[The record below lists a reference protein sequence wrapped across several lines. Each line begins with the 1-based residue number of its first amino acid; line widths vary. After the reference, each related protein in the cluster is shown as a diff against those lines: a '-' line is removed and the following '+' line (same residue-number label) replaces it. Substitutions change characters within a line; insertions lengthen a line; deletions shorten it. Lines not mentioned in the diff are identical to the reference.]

1 MLLDFIEI
9 LNYTFWNNSV
19 KEYLIALGV
28 FVLSIIVLKL
38 FKHVIVKKLKILMDH
53 TRMEFDDL
61 IINVIDSLGW
71 PLYLLLALYLGC
83 QLIQLP
89 ELLDKAIYYLF
100 LISVVYYLVKGFQ
113 RIINYVFERLIKREE
128 EKQGK
133 EFDPS
138 VIRLLNK
145 IAKIVLWLVA
155 IIIILQNLGYNISTL
170 VAGLGI
176 GGIAIA
182 FALQNILGD
191 IFSSFSIY
199 LDKPFQVGDFI
210 IVGNDMG
217 VVKKIGIKS
226 TRIQTLQG
234 EELVVSNK
242 ELTETRVHNY
252 KKMEKRRI
260 VFTFGVLYE
269 TPTEKIKKIPALIKD
284 IINKVDL
291 VEIDRVHFKAFGD
304 FSLNFEAVYYLNSS
318 DYNQYMDTQQ
328 EINLAVKEQFA
339 KEGIIFAYPTQTVFV
354 NKTE

>member
-1 MLLDFIEI
+1 MSLNFAEI

-19 KEYLIALGV
+19 MEYLIAFGV
-28 FVLSIIVLKL
+28 FVLSIIVLKF
-38 FKHVIVKKLKILMDH
+38 FKYVIVKKLKALMDH
-53 TRMEFDDL
+53 TRTELDDL
-61 IINVIDSLGW
+61 IINVIDSLDW

-83 QLIQLP
+83 QFIQLP
-89 ELLDKAIYYLF
+89 ELLEKAIYYLF

-145 IAKIVLWLVA
+145 IAKIVLWLLA

-199 LDKPFQVGDFI
+199 LDKPFRVGDFI

-269 TPTEKIKKIPALIKD
+269 IPTEKIKKIPALIKD
-284 IINKVDL
+284 IIDKVDL
-291 VEIDRVHFKAFGD
+291 TEIDRVHFKAFGD
-304 FSLNFEAVYYLNSS
+304 FSLNFEVVYYLNSS

-328 EINLAVKEQFA
+328 EINLAIKEQFE
-339 KEGIIFAYPTQTVFV
+339 KEGVAFAYPTQTVFV